1 MLWYA
6 AIIISNKKNHN
17 MKKFL
22 YSFLGTM
29 AGIWLSVL
37 LGGVLLV
44 FTIIALAGSSD
55 TKSTVESGSVLRI
68 NLSGIV
74 VDQATAP
81 SIMDVV
87 QDNVDTQLSLSEI
100 VQAIK
105 YAKDDS
111 RIEGILL
118 DCKGAYIGV
127 SQCEDI
133 INALKEF
140 KTSNKWIW
148 AYADTYT
155 QTDYFVASAADSVFL
170 NPIGMV
176 NIHGLSG
183 QVIFFKGL
191 MDKIGVEAQ
200 IVKVGTY
207 KSAVEPFMLTEMS
220 DANRQQMTH
229 YIGRIWDNM
238 KQDIA
243 KNRNTHADSVNSWAD
258 SYTFS
263 LSAEDYLNLNIVD
276 ALKYTHELEELVA
289 EKTQTTDPK
298 FIELEDYYTSI
309 SSSLKNTSA
318 SKRIAVLYAVG
329 DITED
334 GDDGIASDRLVPQI
348 ADLTED
354 ESIDGLILR
363 VNSGGGSAFASEQI
377 WEALEQF
384 KAKTGKP
391 FYVSM
396 GDMAASGGYYISCGA
411 DSIYASPYT
420 LTGSIGIFGIIPNV
434 EPLIKGKLGVNVETV
449 ETNTGNM
456 PTLLQAMTGDQREAM
471 QSYVDRGYELFVK
484 RCADGRG
491 MTIDQIKAIAEGRVW
506 DGTSALENGLVDK
519 LGGLQTAIND
529 MAMTLGTDVENI
541 DVVEYPEV
549 EDQWWKVLA
558 ELEKSAVMASTLTG
572 EGDLPQKLY
581 QKLEQR
587 IRNIDPL
594 QCRTNYVYLK

>member
-1 MLWYA
+1 
-6 AIIISNKKNHN
+6 

-105 YAKDDS
+105 NAKDDS

-140 KTSNKWIW
+140 KASDKWIW

-191 MDKIGVEAQ
+191 MDKIGIEAQ

-207 KSAVEPFMLTEMS
+207 KSAVEPFMLTGMS

-289 EKTQTTDPK
+289 EKTQTTDPR

-449 ETNTGNM
+449 ETNTGNI

>member
-1 MLWYA
+1 
-6 AIIISNKKNHN
+6 

-37 LGGVLLV
+37 LGGVLLI

-68 NLSGIV
+68 DLSGIV
-74 VDQATAP
+74 VDQATVP

-105 YAKDDS
+105 NAKDDS

-118 DCKGAYIGV
+118 DCKGASIGV

-133 INALKEF
+133 VNALKEF
-140 KTSNKWIW
+140 KASDKWIW

-176 NIHGLSG
+176 DIHGLSG

-207 KSAVEPFMLTEMS
+207 KSAVEPFMLTGMS

-558 ELEKSAVMASTLTG
+558 ELEKSAVMASALTG
-572 EGDLPQKLY
+572 ECDLPQKLY

>member
-1 MLWYA
+1 
-6 AIIISNKKNHN
+6 

-105 YAKDDS
+105 NAKDDS

-140 KTSNKWIW
+140 KASDKWIW

-191 MDKIGVEAQ
+191 MDKIGIEAQ

-207 KSAVEPFMLTEMS
+207 KSAVEPFMLTGMS

>member
-1 MLWYA
+1 
-6 AIIISNKKNHN
+6 

-44 FTIIALAGSSD
+44 FIIIAFAGSSD

-74 VDQATAP
+74 VDQATTP

-105 YAKDDS
+105 NAKDDS

-118 DCKGAYIGV
+118 DCKGASVGI
-127 SQCEDI
+127 SQSEDI

-148 AYADTYT
+148 SYADTYT
-155 QTDYFVASAADSVFL
+155 QTDYFIASVADSVFL

-258 SYTFS
+258 IFTFS

-298 FIELEDYYTSI
+298 FIELGDYYTSI

-329 DITED
+329 DITEN
-334 GDDGIASDRLVPQI
+334 GDDGIASERLVPQI
-348 ADLTED
+348 EDLIED

-434 EPLIKGKLGVNVETV
+434 EPLVKGKLGVNVETV
-449 ETNTGNM
+449 ETNAGNM
-456 PTLLQAMTGDQREAM
+456 PTLLQAMNSNQRAAM

-529 MAMTLGTDVENI
+529 MAMTLGKDVENI

-549 EDQWWKVLA
+549 EDQWWKVIA
-558 ELEKSAVMASTLTG
+558 ELEKSAVMASALTG

>member
-1 MLWYA
+1 
-6 AIIISNKKNHN
+6 

-68 NLSGIV
+68 DLSGIV
-74 VDQATAP
+74 VDQATVP

-105 YAKDDS
+105 NAKDDS

-118 DCKGAYIGV
+118 DCKGASIGV

-140 KTSNKWIW
+140 KASDKWIW

-176 NIHGLSG
+176 DIHGLSG

>member
-1 MLWYA
+1 
-6 AIIISNKKNHN
+6 

-105 YAKDDS
+105 NAKDDS

-140 KTSNKWIW
+140 KASDKWIW

-191 MDKIGVEAQ
+191 MDKIGIEAQ

-207 KSAVEPFMLTEMS
+207 KSAVEPFMLTGMS

-289 EKTQTTDPK
+289 EKTQTTDPR

>member
-1 MLWYA
+1 
-6 AIIISNKKNHN
+6 

-37 LGGVLLV
+37 LGGVLLI

-68 NLSGIV
+68 DLSGIV
-74 VDQATAP
+74 VDQATVP

-105 YAKDDS
+105 NAKDDS

-118 DCKGAYIGV
+118 DCKGASIGV

-140 KTSNKWIW
+140 KTSDKWIW

-176 NIHGLSG
+176 DIHGLSG

-207 KSAVEPFMLTEMS
+207 KSAVEPFMLTGMS

>member
-1 MLWYA
+1 
-6 AIIISNKKNHN
+6 

-68 NLSGIV
+68 DLSGIV
-74 VDQATAP
+74 VDQATVP

-105 YAKDDS
+105 NAKDDS

-118 DCKGAYIGV
+118 DCKGAFIGV

-140 KTSNKWIW
+140 KTSDKWIW

-581 QKLEQR
+581 QKLERR

>member
-1 MLWYA
+1 
-6 AIIISNKKNHN
+6 

-68 NLSGIV
+68 DLSGIV
-74 VDQATAP
+74 VDQATVP

-105 YAKDDS
+105 NAKDDS

-118 DCKGAYIGV
+118 DCKGAFIGV

-140 KTSNKWIW
+140 KTSDKWIW

-348 ADLTED
+348 ADLTKD

-434 EPLIKGKLGVNVETV
+434 EPLIKGKLGVNVETI

>member
-1 MLWYA
+1 
-6 AIIISNKKNHN
+6 

-44 FTIIALAGSSD
+44 FIIIAFAGSSD

-68 NLSGIV
+68 NLSGVV
-74 VDQATAP
+74 VDQATTP

-105 YAKDDS
+105 NAKDDS

-118 DCKGAYIGV
+118 DCKGASVGI
-127 SQCEDI
+127 SQSEDI

-148 AYADTYT
+148 SYADTYT
-155 QTDYFVASAADSVFL
+155 QTDYFIASVADSVFL

-176 NIHGLSG
+176 DIHGLSG

-191 MDKIGVEAQ
+191 MDKIGIEAQ

-207 KSAVEPFMLTEMS
+207 KSAVEPFMLTGMS

-263 LSAEDYLNLNIVD
+263 FSAEDYLNLNIVD

-298 FIELEDYYTSI
+298 FIELGDYYTSI

-329 DITED
+329 DITEA

-434 EPLIKGKLGVNVETV
+434 EPLVKGKLGVNVETV
-449 ETNTGNM
+449 ETNAGNM
-456 PTLLQAMTGDQREAM
+456 PTLLQAMNSNQRAAM

-558 ELEKSAVMASTLTG
+558 ELEKSAVMASALTG
-572 EGDLPQKLY
+572 ESDLPQKLY

>member
-1 MLWYA
+1 
-6 AIIISNKKNHN
+6 

>member
-1 MLWYA
+1 
-6 AIIISNKKNHN
+6 

-68 NLSGIV
+68 DLSGIV
-74 VDQATAP
+74 VDQATVP

-105 YAKDDS
+105 NAKDDS

-140 KTSNKWIW
+140 KTSDKWIW

>member
-1 MLWYA
+1 
-6 AIIISNKKNHN
+6 

-68 NLSGIV
+68 DLSGIV
-74 VDQATAP
+74 VDQVTVP

-105 YAKDDS
+105 NAKDDS

-118 DCKGAYIGV
+118 DCKGASIGV

-140 KTSNKWIW
+140 KASDKWIW

-176 NIHGLSG
+176 DIHGLSG

-207 KSAVEPFMLTEMS
+207 KSAVEPFMLTGMS

-289 EKTQTTDPK
+289 EQTQTTDPK
-298 FIELEDYYTSI
+298 FIGLKDYYTSI

-541 DVVEYPEV
+541 DVVEYPEM

>member
-1 MLWYA
+1 
-6 AIIISNKKNHN
+6 

-105 YAKDDS
+105 NAKDDS

-140 KTSNKWIW
+140 KASDKWIW

-191 MDKIGVEAQ
+191 MDKIGIEAQ

-207 KSAVEPFMLTEMS
+207 KSAVEPFMLTGMS

-449 ETNTGNM
+449 ETNTGNI

>member
-1 MLWYA
+1 
-6 AIIISNKKNHN
+6 

-55 TKSTVESGSVLRI
+55 TKSTVESGSVLCI

-140 KTSNKWIW
+140 KASDKWIW

-191 MDKIGVEAQ
+191 MDKIGIEAQ

-207 KSAVEPFMLTEMS
+207 KSAVEPFMLTGMS

-289 EKTQTTDPK
+289 EKTQTTDPR

-541 DVVEYPEV
+541 DIVEYPEV

>member
-1 MLWYA
+1 
-6 AIIISNKKNHN
+6 

-140 KTSNKWIW
+140 KTSDKWIW

-155 QTDYFVASAADSVFL
+155 QTDYFVASAAVSVFL

-348 ADLTED
+348 ADLTKD

>member
-1 MLWYA
+1 
-6 AIIISNKKNHN
+6 

-140 KTSNKWIW
+140 KASDKWIW

-191 MDKIGVEAQ
+191 MDKIGIEAQ

-207 KSAVEPFMLTEMS
+207 KSAVEPFMLTGMS

>member
-1 MLWYA
+1 
-6 AIIISNKKNHN
+6 

-105 YAKDDS
+105 NAKDDS

-140 KTSNKWIW
+140 KASDKWIW

-191 MDKIGVEAQ
+191 MDKIGIEAQ

-207 KSAVEPFMLTEMS
+207 KSAVEPFMLTGMS

-238 KQDIA
+238 KRDIA

-289 EKTQTTDPK
+289 EKTQTTDPR

-449 ETNTGNM
+449 ETNTGNI

>member
-1 MLWYA
+1 
-6 AIIISNKKNHN
+6 

-140 KTSNKWIW
+140 KASDKWIW

-191 MDKIGVEAQ
+191 MDKIGIEAQ

-207 KSAVEPFMLTEMS
+207 KSAVEPFMLTGMS

-289 EKTQTTDPK
+289 EKTQTTDPR

>member
-1 MLWYA
+1 
-6 AIIISNKKNHN
+6 

-44 FTIIALAGSSD
+44 FTIIALSGSSD

-105 YAKDDS
+105 NAKDDS

-140 KTSNKWIW
+140 KASDKWIW

-191 MDKIGVEAQ
+191 MDKIGIEAQ

-207 KSAVEPFMLTEMS
+207 KSAVEPFMLTGMS

-289 EKTQTTDPK
+289 EKTQTTDPR

>member
-1 MLWYA
+1 
-6 AIIISNKKNHN
+6 

-37 LGGVLLV
+37 LGGVLLI

-68 NLSGIV
+68 DLSGIV
-74 VDQATAP
+74 VDQATVP

-105 YAKDDS
+105 NAKDDS

-118 DCKGAYIGV
+118 DCKGASIGV

-133 INALKEF
+133 VNALKEF
-140 KTSNKWIW
+140 KTSDKWIW

-176 NIHGLSG
+176 DIHGLSG

-207 KSAVEPFMLTEMS
+207 KSAVEPFMLTGMS

-329 DITED
+329 DITEN

-434 EPLIKGKLGVNVETV
+434 EPLIKGKLGVNVETI

>member
-1 MLWYA
+1 
-6 AIIISNKKNHN
+6 
-17 MKKFL
+17 
-22 YSFLGTM
+22 M

-44 FTIIALAGSSD
+44 FIIIAFAGSSD

-68 NLSGIV
+68 NLSGVV
-74 VDQATAP
+74 VDQATTP

-100 VQAIK
+100 VNAIK
-105 YAKDDS
+105 NAKDDS

-140 KTSNKWIW
+140 KASDKWIW

-176 NIHGLSG
+176 DIHGLSG

-207 KSAVEPFMLTEMS
+207 KSAVEPFMLTGMS

-329 DITED
+329 DITEN
-334 GDDGIASDRLVPQI
+334 GDDGIASERLVPQI
-348 ADLTED
+348 EDLIED

-529 MAMTLGTDVENI
+529 MAITLGTDVENI

-549 EDQWWKVLA
+549 KDQWWKVLA
-558 ELEKSAVMASTLTG
+558 ELEKSSVMASALTG

>member
-1 MLWYA
+1 
-6 AIIISNKKNHN
+6 

-44 FTIIALAGSSD
+44 FIIIAFAGSSD

-68 NLSGIV
+68 NLSGVV
-74 VDQATAP
+74 VDQATTP

-100 VQAIK
+100 VNAIK
-105 YAKDDS
+105 NAKDDS

-140 KTSNKWIW
+140 KASDKWIW
-148 AYADTYT
+148 SYADTYT

-191 MDKIGVEAQ
+191 MDKIGIEAQ

-207 KSAVEPFMLTEMS
+207 KSAVEPFMLTGMS

-276 ALKYTHELEELVA
+276 ALKYNHELEELVA

-329 DITED
+329 DITEN
-334 GDDGIASDRLVPQI
+334 GDDGIASERLVPQI
-348 ADLTED
+348 EDLIED

-529 MAMTLGTDVENI
+529 MAITLGTDVENI

-549 EDQWWKVLA
+549 KDQWWEVLA
-558 ELEKSAVMASTLTG
+558 EIEKSAAMASALTG

>member
-1 MLWYA
+1 
-6 AIIISNKKNHN
+6 

-22 YSFLGTM
+22 YGFLGTM

-68 NLSGIV
+68 DLSGIV
-74 VDQATAP
+74 VDQATVP

-105 YAKDDS
+105 NAKDDS

-118 DCKGAYIGV
+118 DCKGAFIGV

-140 KTSNKWIW
+140 KTSDKWIW

-207 KSAVEPFMLTEMS
+207 KSAVEPFMLTGMS

>member
-1 MLWYA
+1 
-6 AIIISNKKNHN
+6 

-74 VDQATAP
+74 VDQATVP

-105 YAKDDS
+105 NAKDDS

-118 DCKGAYIGV
+118 DCKGASIGV

-140 KTSNKWIW
+140 KASDKWIW

-176 NIHGLSG
+176 DIHGLSG

-434 EPLIKGKLGVNVETV
+434 EPLIKGKLGVNVETI

>member
-1 MLWYA
+1 
-6 AIIISNKKNHN
+6 
-17 MKKFL
+17 
-22 YSFLGTM
+22 M

-44 FTIIALAGSSD
+44 FIIIAFAGSSD

-68 NLSGIV
+68 NLSGVV
-74 VDQATAP
+74 VDQATTP

-105 YAKDDS
+105 NAKDDS

-140 KTSNKWIW
+140 KASDKWIW

-191 MDKIGVEAQ
+191 MDKIGIEAQ

-207 KSAVEPFMLTEMS
+207 KSAVEPFMLTGMS

-289 EKTQTTDPK
+289 AKTQTTDPK

-329 DITED
+329 DITEN
-334 GDDGIASDRLVPQI
+334 GDDGIASKRLVPQI
-348 ADLTED
+348 EDLIED

-434 EPLIKGKLGVNVETV
+434 EPLIKGKLGLNVETV

-529 MAMTLGTDVENI
+529 MAITLGTDVENI

-549 EDQWWKVLA
+549 KDQWWEVLA
-558 ELEKSAVMASTLTG
+558 EIEKSAAMASALTG

>member
-1 MLWYA
+1 
-6 AIIISNKKNHN
+6 

-44 FTIIALAGSSD
+44 FIIIAFAGSSD

-68 NLSGIV
+68 NLSGVV
-74 VDQATAP
+74 VDQATTP

-105 YAKDDS
+105 NAKDDS

-140 KTSNKWIW
+140 KASDKWIW

-191 MDKIGVEAQ
+191 MDKIGIEAQ

-207 KSAVEPFMLTEMS
+207 KSAVEPFMLTGMS

-289 EKTQTTDPK
+289 AKTQTTDPK

-329 DITED
+329 DITEN
-334 GDDGIASDRLVPQI
+334 GDDGIASKRLVPQI
-348 ADLTED
+348 EDLIED

-434 EPLIKGKLGVNVETV
+434 EPLIKGKLGLNVETV

-529 MAMTLGTDVENI
+529 MAITLGTDVENI

-549 EDQWWKVLA
+549 KDQWWEVLA
-558 ELEKSAVMASTLTG
+558 EIEKSAAMASALTG

>member
-1 MLWYA
+1 
-6 AIIISNKKNHN
+6 

-68 NLSGIV
+68 DLSGIV
-74 VDQATAP
+74 VDQATVP

-105 YAKDDS
+105 NAKDDS

-118 DCKGAYIGV
+118 DCKGAFIGV

-140 KTSNKWIW
+140 KTSDKWIW

>member
-1 MLWYA
+1 
-6 AIIISNKKNHN
+6 

-37 LGGVLLV
+37 LGGVLLI

-68 NLSGIV
+68 DLSGIV
-74 VDQATAP
+74 VDQATVP

-105 YAKDDS
+105 NAKDDS

-118 DCKGAYIGV
+118 DCKGASIGV

-140 KTSNKWIW
+140 KASDKWIW

-176 NIHGLSG
+176 DIHGLSG

-207 KSAVEPFMLTEMS
+207 KSAVEPFMLTGMS

-434 EPLIKGKLGVNVETV
+434 EPLIKGKLGVNVETI

>member
-1 MLWYA
+1 
-6 AIIISNKKNHN
+6 

-44 FTIIALAGSSD
+44 FIIIAFAGSSD

-68 NLSGIV
+68 NLSGVV
-74 VDQATAP
+74 VDQATTP

-100 VQAIK
+100 VNAIK
-105 YAKDDS
+105 NAKDDS

-118 DCKGAYIGV
+118 DCKGASVGI
-127 SQCEDI
+127 SQSEDI

-140 KTSNKWIW
+140 KTSDKWIW
-148 AYADTYT
+148 SYADTYT
-155 QTDYFVASAADSVFL
+155 QTDYFIASVADSVFL

-191 MDKIGVEAQ
+191 MDKIGIEAQ

-207 KSAVEPFMLTEMS
+207 KSAVEPFMLTGMS

-276 ALKYTHELEELVA
+276 ALKYNHELEELVA

-329 DITED
+329 DITEN
-334 GDDGIASDRLVPQI
+334 GDDGIASERLVPQI
-348 ADLTED
+348 EDLIED

-434 EPLIKGKLGVNVETV
+434 EPLIKGKLGLNVETV

-549 EDQWWKVLA
+549 KDQWWKVLA
-558 ELEKSAVMASTLTG
+558 ELEKSAVMASALTG
-572 EGDLPQKLY
+572 EGDLTQKLY

>member
-1 MLWYA
+1 
-6 AIIISNKKNHN
+6 

-68 NLSGIV
+68 DLSGIV
-74 VDQATAP
+74 VDQAIVP

-105 YAKDDS
+105 NAKDDS

-118 DCKGAYIGV
+118 DCKGASIGV

-140 KTSNKWIW
+140 KASDKWIW

-207 KSAVEPFMLTEMS
+207 KSAVEPFMLTGMS

-263 LSAEDYLNLNIVD
+263 LSTEDYLNLNIVD
-276 ALKYTHELEELVA
+276 GLKYTHELEELVA

>member
-1 MLWYA
+1 
-6 AIIISNKKNHN
+6 

-68 NLSGIV
+68 DLSGIV
-74 VDQATAP
+74 VDQATVP

-105 YAKDDS
+105 NAKDDS

-118 DCKGAYIGV
+118 DCKGAFIGV

-140 KTSNKWIW
+140 KTSDKWIW

-348 ADLTED
+348 ADLTKD

>member
-1 MLWYA
+1 
-6 AIIISNKKNHN
+6 

-44 FTIIALAGSSD
+44 FIIIAFAGSSD

-68 NLSGIV
+68 NLSGVV
-74 VDQATAP
+74 VDQATTP

-100 VQAIK
+100 VNAIK
-105 YAKDDS
+105 NAKDDS

-140 KTSNKWIW
+140 KASDKWIW

-176 NIHGLSG
+176 DIHGLSG

-207 KSAVEPFMLTEMS
+207 KSAVEPFMLTGMS

-329 DITED
+329 DITEN
-334 GDDGIASDRLVPQI
+334 GDDGIASERLVPQI
-348 ADLTED
+348 EDLIED

-529 MAMTLGTDVENI
+529 MAITLGTDVENI

-549 EDQWWKVLA
+549 KDQWWKVLA
-558 ELEKSAVMASTLTG
+558 ELEKSSVMASALTG

>member
-1 MLWYA
+1 
-6 AIIISNKKNHN
+6 

-44 FTIIALAGSSD
+44 FIIIAFAGSSD

-105 YAKDDS
+105 NAKDDS

-140 KTSNKWIW
+140 KASDKWIW

-155 QTDYFVASAADSVFL
+155 QTDYFVASAADSVYL

-191 MDKIGVEAQ
+191 MDKIGIEAQ

-207 KSAVEPFMLTEMS
+207 KSAVEPFMLTGMS

-298 FIELEDYYTSI
+298 FIELGDYYTSI

-329 DITED
+329 DITEA

-434 EPLIKGKLGVNVETV
+434 EPLVKGKLGVNVETV
-449 ETNTGNM
+449 ETNAGNM
-456 PTLLQAMTGDQREAM
+456 PTLLQAMNSNQRAAM

-558 ELEKSAVMASTLTG
+558 ELEKSAVMASALTG
-572 EGDLPQKLY
+572 ESDLPQKLY

>member
-1 MLWYA
+1 
-6 AIIISNKKNHN
+6 

-44 FTIIALAGSSD
+44 FIIIAFAGSSD

-68 NLSGIV
+68 NLSGVV
-74 VDQATAP
+74 VDQATTP

-118 DCKGAYIGV
+118 DCKGASIGV

-133 INALKEF
+133 INALKKF
-140 KTSNKWIW
+140 KASDKWIW

-176 NIHGLSG
+176 DIHGLSG

-191 MDKIGVEAQ
+191 MDKIGIEAQ

-207 KSAVEPFMLTEMS
+207 KSAVEPFMLTGMS

-298 FIELEDYYTSI
+298 FIELGDYYTSI

-329 DITED
+329 DITEA

-558 ELEKSAVMASTLTG
+558 ELEKSAVMASALTG
-572 EGDLPQKLY
+572 EGDFPQKLY
-581 QKLEQR
+581 QKLEQH

>member
-1 MLWYA
+1 
-6 AIIISNKKNHN
+6 

-37 LGGVLLV
+37 LGGVLLI

-68 NLSGIV
+68 DLSGIV
-74 VDQATAP
+74 VDQATVP

-105 YAKDDS
+105 NAKDDS

-118 DCKGAYIGV
+118 DCKGASIGV

-140 KTSNKWIW
+140 KTSDKWIW

-176 NIHGLSG
+176 DIHGLSG

-238 KQDIA
+238 KHDIA